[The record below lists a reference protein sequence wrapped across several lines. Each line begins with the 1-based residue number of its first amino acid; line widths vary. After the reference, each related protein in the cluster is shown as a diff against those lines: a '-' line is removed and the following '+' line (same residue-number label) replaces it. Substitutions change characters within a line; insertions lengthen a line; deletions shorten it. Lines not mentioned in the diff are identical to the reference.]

1 MKTLLVSGCSW
12 TDPNFESVHHPEMD
26 TSWKKWPEILAEKL
40 ELNLVNVAW
49 SGSGNQYIYTSL
61 LDKIVELDVNDIAL
75 VIAGWSKGCRSDF
88 EQDGRRKNIMH
99 DNRGDV
105 DYFIKR
111 NLRYFYSLQTVCAY
125 HNLPLKQFHML
136 HPFNNPGVNKLDGI
150 KSSLSNHY
158 QDKLNFMGYSGE
170 PQIGGWTMSD
180 LIQQSDFI
188 SEIDSHPNK
197 KGQEKIAG
205 IFNNDGMSKSDDI
218 DSADILF
225 VNTCTIR
232 ENADDKLY
240 GTLGHLKKWKDQ
252 Y

>member
-1 MKTLLVSGCSW
+1 
-12 TDPNFESVHHPEMD
+12 MD

-188 SEIDSHPNK
+188 SEIDRHPNK

-205 IFNNDGMSKSDDI
+205 I
-218 DSADILF
+218 LH
-225 VNTCTIR
+225 
-232 ENADDKLY
+232 ENI
-240 GTLGHLKKWKDQ
+240 
-252 Y
+252 

>member
-1 MKTLLVSGCSW
+1 VKTLLVSGCSW

-188 SEIDSHPNK
+188 SEIDRHPNK

-205 IFNNDGMSKSDDI
+205 I
-218 DSADILF
+218 LH
-225 VNTCTIR
+225 
-232 ENADDKLY
+232 ENI
-240 GTLGHLKKWKDQ
+240 
-252 Y
+252 